1 MKELNPWFFRRLLTF
16 IALFIGFAL
25 SFYAVKC
32 AAPYQFYYA
41 CFGFMG
47 LVAFSYLIG
56 AEIKTII
63 EAVKAV
69 GVTVKQIEESIHDDG
84 T

>member
-1 MKELNPWFFRRLLTF
+1 MKEQNPWFFRRILTF
-16 IALFIGFAL
+16 LGLLFGFAL
-25 SFYAVKC
+25 SVYALRC

-41 CFGFMG
+41 VFGFMG

-63 EAVKAV
+63 EAIKAV
-69 GVTVKQIEESIHDDG
+69 GVTVKQIEESDG
-84 T
+84 A